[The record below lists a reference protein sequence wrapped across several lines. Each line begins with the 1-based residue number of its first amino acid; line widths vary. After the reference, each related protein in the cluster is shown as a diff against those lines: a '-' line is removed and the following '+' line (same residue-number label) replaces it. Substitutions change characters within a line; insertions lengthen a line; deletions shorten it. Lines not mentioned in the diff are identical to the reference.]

1 MVKARLLLTSSMISS
16 QLSIEFVRLAVWIRL
31 SGFDYSRLMV
41 FEPPSDS
48 DNPPSDSDSDVMSKP
63 SKGSE
68 KPNDDT
74 KLMRLVHKMQDLKDS
89 IASPDIPLGD
99 AIVNNTYAQTFLKC
113 CCSNDRSI
121 YQY

>member
-1 MVKARLLLTSSMISS
+1 MATIVPLLLPTEAGTN
-16 QLSIEFVRLAVWIRL
+16 L
-31 SGFDYSRLMV
+31 D
-41 FEPPSDS
+41 PPTK
-48 DNPPSDSDSDVMSKP
+48 DNPPSDSNSDVLSKP

-68 KPNDDT
+68 SPNDDT
-74 KLMRLVHKMQDLKDS
+74 KLMRLVHEMQDVEDS

-99 AIVNNTYAQTFLKC
+99 AIVNNTDAQTFLKC